1 MLPVMI
7 FSERMCLRCHRSQ
20 IATSLDWQP
29 PRLFLVHSQC
39 EAGPLLTYNACL
51 LCPCRLVGVAR
62 VPKVS
67 EAFLDIFLMLPTD
80 ALAVMKAK
88 LVFS

>member
-1 MLPVMI
+1 MHGAVVYVL
-7 FSERMCLRCHRSQ
+7 
-20 IATSLDWQP
+20 
-29 PRLFLVHSQC
+29 
-39 EAGPLLTYNACL
+39 NA
-51 LCPCRLVGVAR
+51 CRLVGVAR

-88 LVFS
+88 LEFS

>member
-1 MLPVMI
+1 M
-7 FSERMCLRCHRSQ
+7 
-20 IATSLDWQP
+20 P
-29 PRLFLVHSQC
+29 PALQYN
-39 EAGPLLTYNACL
+39 PLLELAAFL
-51 LCPCRLVGVAR
+51 LSNRLCIHRVKQGSTLKLHLLWCCRLVGVAR